1 MEQKI
6 KLKIGEFS
14 KRNQVSV
21 KTLRYYEEIGLLIPF
36 EIDDWT
42 GYRYYDVSQMKTM
55 NDIFFLK
62 KLGFRLEEIKEMLNN
77 NCATPTLEMVE
88 EKLELCRDNIKLLA
102 CREAELKNLQQQL
115 TNKTVMEDFVIKT
128 LPHII
133 VASHR
138 QVLDSYADL
147 FNLCPN
153 VIGPEM
159 ERLGCQCSEPGYCF
173 TIDHN
178 KEYREKDV
186 DVEYCEA
193 VTEKKIDSDLI
204 QFKEFEEVKTALCF
218 KHYGSY
224 DKFHL
229 SWTKIYAYLEKN
241 GYQIIE
247 RPRFC
252 YIDGIWNKEDP
263 NDWLTE
269 IQVPISK

>member
-218 KHYGSY
+218 NHYGTY
-224 DKFHL
+224 EKFHL
-229 SWTKIYAYLEKN
+229 SWTKIYSYLEKN
-241 GYQIIE
+241 ACQIIDH
-247 RPRFC
+247 PRFC
-252 YIDGIWNKEDP
+252 YIDGIWNKENP
-263 NDWLTE
+263 NEWLTE
-269 IQVPISK
+269 IQVPIKK

>member
-21 KTLRYYEEIGLLIPF
+21 KTLRFYEQIGLLIPF

-55 NDIFFLK
+55 TNIFFLK

-88 EKLELCRDNIKLLA
+88 EKLKICRDNIKLLA

-115 TNKTVMEDFVIKT
+115 TNKTAMEDFVIKT

-153 VIGPEM
+153 VIAPEM
-159 ERLGCQCSEPGYCF
+159 ERLGCKCSEPGYCF

-178 KEYREKDV
+178 KEYREKNV

-193 VTEKKIDSDLI
+193 VTEKKTDSDLI
-204 QFKEFEEVKTALCF
+204 QFKELEEVKTALCF
-218 KHYGSY
+218 NHYGAY
-224 DKFHL
+224 EKFHL
-229 SWTKIYAYLEKN
+229 SWAKIYAYLEKN
-241 GYQIIE
+241 AYQIVDN
-247 RPRFC
+247 PRFC
-252 YIDGIWNKEDP
+252 YIDGIWNKENP
-263 NDWLTE
+263 NEWLTE
-269 IQVPISK
+269 IQVPIKK